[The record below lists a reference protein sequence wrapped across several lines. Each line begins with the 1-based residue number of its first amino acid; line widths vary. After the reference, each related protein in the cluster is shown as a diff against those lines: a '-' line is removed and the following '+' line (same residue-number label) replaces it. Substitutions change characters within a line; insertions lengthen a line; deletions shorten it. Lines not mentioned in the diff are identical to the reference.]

1 MAPFGPCNAAFA
13 LPFKEVGQSMVS
25 GVEIPIDRG
34 ASATEMAQTIFGDG
48 VTVIG
53 ASYTGDRDSSGIYTN
68 GDSISPGVTPGD
80 TGVMFSTGDLRGFTN
95 NNFFQSNQSAST
107 TTTSSGPNGVN
118 DFDNAAGAR
127 TYDASYLDVDFIP
140 TGDVMTMQFV
150 FASEEYPE
158 FATGAFQD
166 FFGVWVNGNLV
177 PLSIGDGDI
186 DPNNLNA
193 GSNGNLFIDNTADQF
208 NTEMDGFTATLTLTM
223 PVNAGEVNSIRIGI
237 ADVTDSN
244 YDSTVMIAADSVQTT
259 LVAGDDTTTLFPDGS
274 RTLDLLANDI
284 NNTAGTLSITHLNG
298 QAVSAG
304 DIVTLNSGQQI
315 QLNADGTIEV
325 IGDGDTEL
333 FNFTYE
339 VESSTGQ
346 TDVGFVTVD
355 SVPCFVAGT
364 LIRTPGGEV
373 PVEMLQP
380 GDLVL
385 TQDEGAQPLRWIGRR
400 RVMAAGDFAPIRI
413 AAETFGTHRELLLS
427 PLHRVL
433 IRDSLAELLFGE
445 REVLVA
451 ARDLVN
457 DRSVRRIEGGEVEYV
472 HILFD
477 RHQVVFSEGLPTESF
492 LPGPQTA
499 NSFEAE
505 IVDEICALFPEIDP
519 ATGAG
524 YSAAARRTL
533 KRYEARLLMT
543 HARAA

>member
-1 MAPFGPCNAAFA
+1 
-13 LPFKEVGQSMVS
+13 MVS

-107 TTTSSGPNGVN
+107 TTSSSGPNGVN
-118 DFDNAAGAR
+118 DFDNAAGSR
-127 TYDASYLDVDFIP
+127 TFDASYLDVDFIP

-158 FATGAFQD
+158 YATGAFQD
-166 FFGVWVNGNLV
+166 FFGVWVNGSLV

-373 PVEMLQP
+373 PVETLQP

-400 RVMAAGDFAPIRI
+400 KVMAAGDFAPIRI
-413 AAETFGTHRELLLS
+413 AAETFGSHRELLLS